1 MNQPTN
7 KYPSTFS
14 VRKVSVDQAIKVL
27 RRNGIRANK
36 DEAEI
41 ILDFLYLI
49 ANTYK
54 NRQNVEIITDLNLTN
69 NSNT

>member
-14 VRKVSVDQAIKVL
+14 VRKVSVDQAIKIL

-36 DEAEI
+36 EEAEI

-49 ANTYK
+49 AKTYK
-54 NRQNVEIITDLNLTN
+54 NRQDVALITDLNLTN

>member
-36 DEAEI
+36 EEAEI

-49 ANTYK
+49 AKTYK
-54 NRQNVEIITDLNLTN
+54 NRQDVELTTD
-69 NSNT
+69 

>member
-1 MNQPTN
+1 MNQLTYKNPR
-7 KYPSTFS
+7 TFS

-36 DEAEI
+36 EEAEI

-49 ANTYK
+49 AKAYK
-54 NRQNVEIITDLNLTN
+54 NRQDGEINDGFQPNE
-69 NSNT
+69 

>member
-27 RRNGIRANK
+27 RRNGIRANRE
-36 DEAEI
+36 EAEI

-49 ANTYK
+49 AKTYK
-54 NRQNVEIITDLNLTN
+54 NRQDVELITVLNPTN